1 MFKEADSCGVGVII
15 RNEEGCL
22 MGAMSK
28 KLPLPLGAL
37 EVEAKVAE
45 EGILLAKDLGLKD
58 VVTKGEAKVVLSTL
72 ARFDTPPSSIQKVIE
87 GTKKWLLHFHA
98 WKAIHINR
106 N

>member
-1 MFKEADSCGVGVII
+1 
-15 RNEEGCL
+15 

-37 EVEAKVAE
+37 EVEAKAAE
-45 EGILLAKDLGLKD
+45 DLGLKD

-87 GTKKWLLHFHA
+87 GTKKWLQHFHA
-98 WKAIHINR
+98 WKANHINR